1 MLNVTLLGLRC
12 RSCQVPF
19 GKVVRCLSCLVGFT
33 VAQTQQGVQIRSS
46 VGQRAKPNP
55 DKEEQSHFFH
65 ALFSGTKFFGYS
77 TSFTPKQNKQESISQ
92 LIEQIMELENL
103 EEKCK
108 LQAEAK
114 DESERI
120 LSSQP

>member
-1 MLNVTLLGLRC
+1 MG
-12 RSCQVPF
+12 PF
-19 GKVVRCLSCLVGFT
+19 K
-33 VAQTQQGVQIRSS
+33 
-46 VGQRAKPNP
+46 
-55 DKEEQSHFFH
+55 
-65 ALFSGTKFFGYS
+65 
-77 TSFTPKQNKQESISQ
+77 FTPKQNKQESISQ